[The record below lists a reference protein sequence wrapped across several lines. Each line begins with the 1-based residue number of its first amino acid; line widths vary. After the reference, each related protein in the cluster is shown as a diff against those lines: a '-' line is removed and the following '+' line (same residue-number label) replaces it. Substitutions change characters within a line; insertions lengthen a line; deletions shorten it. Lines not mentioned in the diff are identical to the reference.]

1 MAALQNSNLGDV
13 LLVAAP
19 HLRSPSPEVSPSLKL
34 NPSLKQPA
42 GQQHTPTQ
50 TQLQPG
56 RSENKKQSNHS
67 QKQTTVK
74 GSSKRFTHSLIV
86 EDDSKKT
93 VKDIGQHSA
102 FGLQDVVLR
111 PPFSLF

>member
-1 MAALQNSNLGDV
+1 MAALQNSNLLGDV
-13 LLVAAP
+13 ATP
-19 HLRSPSPEVSPSLKL
+19 YLRSPSPEVSPSLKL

-42 GQQHTPTQ
+42 GQQHTQTQ

-56 RSENKKQSNHS
+56 RPENKKQSNHS

-74 GSSKRFTHSLIV
+74 GSTKRFAHSLIV
-86 EDDSKKT
+86 EDDSKND
-93 VKDIGQHSA
+93 VKDIGHCA